1 MSLSQP
7 GRTLRSNRAAFVV
20 TALCVIAACK
30 KNDGEAAAGGY
41 AQGQVGPGQAAG
53 AGPVAPAAQGGA
65 PATAPAA
72 AAGAAG
78 APAATTVPATPAPSA
93 TAPAFPPPQ
102 PGPVAARL
110 DATSAAAVTPILA
123 GLVKDNVQSGA
134 KPVGDAVV
142 GNFGANQTLEFP
154 VQLQPNKCY
163 TVIAAGLPPV
173 SEVGLQLQ
181 LTTVLPG
188 MAPVLA
194 VDSDRGP
201 TAVIGK
207 KTQCYKWTLGVIPAP
222 GKVVVQVPGG
232 TGLVAAQVY
241 EK

>member
-7 GRTLRSNRAAFVV
+7 GRALRSNRAAVV
-20 TALCVIAACK
+20 ISALCVIAACK

-53 AGPVAPAAQGGA
+53 AGPGVTPAQGGA
-65 PATAPAA
+65 PATAPGA
-72 AAGAAG
+72 AAGAAA
-78 APAATTVPATPAPSA
+78 APVATTVPATPAPSA

-102 PGPVAARL
+102 PGPTAARL
-110 DATSAAAVTPILA
+110 DATAAAAVSPILA

-173 SEVGLQLQ
+173 SEVALQLQ
-181 LTTVLPG
+181 LTTALPG

-207 KTQCYKWTLGVIPAP
+207 KSQCYKWTLGVIPAP
-222 GKVVVQVPGG
+222 GKVVVQVPGS

>member
-1 MSLSQP
+1 M
-7 GRTLRSNRAAFVV
+7 
-20 TALCVIAACK
+20 
-30 KNDGEAAAGGY
+30 
-41 AQGQVGPGQAAG
+41 
-53 AGPVAPAAQGGA
+53 APAQGGA
-65 PATAPAA
+65 PATAAPAP
-72 AAGAAG
+72 GTAG
-78 APAATTVPATPAPSA
+78 APVATTVPATPAPTS

-102 PGPVAARL
+102 AGPTAVRL
-110 DATSAAAVTPILA
+110 DANASAAVTPILA

-142 GNFGANQTLEFP
+142 GNFGANQTLEFA

-207 KTQCYKWTLGVIPAP
+207 KSQCYKWTVGVIPAP

>member
-1 MSLSQP
+1 MSFSEL
-7 GRTLRSNRAAFVV
+7 GRPSPSNRTAIVV
-20 TALCVIAACK
+20 AALCVIGACK
-30 KNDGEAAAGGY
+30 KNDGETAPGGY
-41 AQGQVGPGQAAG
+41 AQGQVGTSAAG
-53 AGPVAPAAQGGA
+53 APAAAPAQGGA
-65 PATAPAA
+65 PATAPAP

-78 APAATTVPATPAPSA
+78 APPLVVPA
-93 TAPAFPPPQ
+93 APALPGAPVIPPPQ
-102 PGPVAARL
+102 AGPTAVRL
-110 DATSAAAVTPILA
+110 DATAAAAVVPVLA

-134 KPVGDAVV
+134 KPVGDPVV
-142 GNFGANQTLEFP
+142 GNFGQNQTLEFP

-163 TVIAAGLPPV
+163 TVVATGLPPV

-201 TAVIGK
+201 TATIGK
-207 KTQCYKWTLGVIPAP
+207 KAACYRWTLGVIPAP
-222 GKVVVQVPGG
+222 GKVVVQVTGG

>member
-65 PATAPAA
+65 PATAPTAP
-72 AAGAAG
+72 AGAAG

-110 DATSAAAVTPILA
+110 DATAAAAVTPILA